1 MSLPEIHSNYIEC
14 LKWSEDVKPEH
25 GAGAPSALQVGAQLT
40 EMKTRQQKCLT
51 YLLYEY
57 SGDEDFVK
65 KRGSDA
71 GWPQD
76 A

>member
-14 LKWSEDVKPEH
+14 LKWAEDVKPEN
-25 GAGAPSALQVGAQLT
+25 GDGAPSALQVGAQLT

>member
-1 MSLPEIHSNYIEC
+1 
-14 LKWSEDVKPEH
+14 
-25 GAGAPSALQVGAQLT
+25 VGAQLT